1 MKKILLFGLIL
12 CSIGIM
18 IISYFNPSIKPE
30 NFTVKL
36 SENQQLVGEIYLPK
50 TGIKPYPTMILTHG
64 ISSSKESMT
73 PFALE
78 LARNGIATITF
89 DFGDYGESS
98 PRNHTAIISKINVEE
113 TDKILNYIK
122 QFPQTFAQDKIG
134 IAGHSMGGTVA
145 LDFAKIHAEINPTI
159 LLAIGGDININ
170 SPKNA
175 LLATGLYEEL
185 NPTWV
190 VKSFLEQITNKS
202 IKDGV
207 LIGNFHQGN
216 ARKLFISPNCDHFIA
231 PYNDML
237 IKEMLSWVLQSF
249 NLPNQVKSIIAV
261 PYFIGLMLLFFGG
274 VLIYVSLAL
283 QLPLPYQKPQQWTAI
298 AIIISMIVLGH
309 SKIITPVIGS
319 NLVIFIF
326 ISQLIINYAYFKGK
340 DFLKAGKIIILYYML
355 ILYLVFLLPASIV
368 NGIPEIINHPHY
380 LLKLPSFLLPWL
392 FFIHY
397 NINQGFKHELLTYH
411 TIDLIPNYGSFIVM
425 LFLIMLPHFLLSKGE
440 SIILYIITKIRQPIE
455 FKGVGKVSKKLIFLM
470 IFLLIIL
477 AINIYNQIKMG
488 LLAETL
494 NRSAEGLIIVTQLL
508 ILPIIIF
515 ILMVRSPWLKKLETW

>member
-12 CSIGIM
+12 CSIGLIL
-18 IISYFNPSIKPE
+18 ISYFNPSIKPE

-64 ISSSKESMT
+64 IDSSKETMT
-73 PFALE
+73 PLALE
-78 LARNGIATITF
+78 LARNGIASITF

-98 PRNHTAIISKINVEE
+98 PRNPTAILSKINVEE
-113 TDKILNYIK
+113 TEKILNYIK

-145 LDFAKIHAEINPTI
+145 LDFAKLHSEINPTI
-159 LLAIGGDININ
+159 SLAIGGEIGNN
-170 SPKNA
+170 SPKNVLFA
-175 LLATGLYEEL
+175 IGLYEEL

-202 IKDGV
+202 IKNEV
-207 LIGNFHQGN
+207 LIGKFNQEN
-216 ARKLFISPNCDHFIA
+216 ARKLVISPTSDHFIA

-237 IKEMLSWVLQSF
+237 IKEIISWVLQSF
-249 NLPNQVKSIIAV
+249 NLPNQVKPIIAF
-261 PYFIGLMLLFFGG
+261 PYFIGLMLLFLGG
-274 VLIYVSLAL
+274 ILIYIFLAL

-309 SKIITPVIGS
+309 SKIINPVIGS

-326 ISQLIINYAYFKGK
+326 ISQLIINYGYFKGK
-340 DFLKAGKIIILYYML
+340 DVLKAGKIGLIYIL
-355 ILYLVFLLPASIV
+355 ILHGIFLLPASIL

-380 LLKLPSFLLPWL
+380 LLQLPSFIMQWL
-392 FFIHY
+392 FFVHY

-411 TIDLIPNYGSFIVM
+411 TIDLSPNYGYFIFM
-425 LFLIMLPHFLLSKGE
+425 LFLIMLPHFLLNKGE
-440 SIILYIITKIRQPIE
+440 AIILYIITKIRQPIE
-455 FKGVGKVSKKLIFLM
+455 FKGIGKVSKKLIFLM

-477 AINIYNQIKMG
+477 GITIYNQIKNG

-494 NRSAEGLIIVTQLL
+494 SRSSEGLMILTQLL
-508 ILPIIIF
+508 ILPAIMFVLI
-515 ILMVRSPWLKKLETW
+515 VRSPWLKKLET